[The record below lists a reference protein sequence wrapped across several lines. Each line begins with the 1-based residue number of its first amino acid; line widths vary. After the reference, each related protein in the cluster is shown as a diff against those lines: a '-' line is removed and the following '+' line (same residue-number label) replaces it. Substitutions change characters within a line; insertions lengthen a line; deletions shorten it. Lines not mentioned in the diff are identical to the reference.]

1 MLSVVG
7 SITAHRAPLANR
19 RIERLLLEACRSVA
33 RVRPATTDRSHDEPA
48 RVPGLAV
55 ANKREVLLHE
65 AILLFYARG
74 YHDVSIEEIGAAA
87 GINASGVYRH
97 FASKA
102 DLLAAAFHRAA
113 DRLAVAVN
121 GTLADSTTPAEAL
134 CSLTRVYVQL
144 SFARSELMVVYFTEI
159 GNLPDAHRTDLRNIQ
174 RLNVEEWARLLGEV
188 RPALSAVE
196 CRFLVHAALNL
207 VLDVGRL
214 LHFDATPANETRVQ
228 QLMLAT
234 LLGDPAADA

>member
-1 MLSVVG
+1 MLVTTTRSRSG
-7 SITAHRAPLANR
+7 STS
-19 RIERLLLEACRSVA
+19 RL
-33 RVRPATTDRSHDEPA
+33 
-48 RVPGLAV
+48 
-55 ANKREVLLHE
+55 
-65 AILLFYARG
+65 
-74 YHDVSIEEIGAAA
+74 
-87 GINASGVYRH
+87 
-97 FASKA
+97 
-102 DLLAAAFHRAA
+102 
-113 DRLAVAVN
+113 
-121 GTLADSTTPAEAL
+121 
-134 CSLTRVYVQL
+134 YVQL